1 MSVQVTSKG
10 LIYLVDDLGKNL
22 FCLKEEK
29 KINHSNN
36 TMVIPISAKFKGD
49 DELIYTQI
57 PKGNEAF
64 FKKINKFEPEGNP
77 AMCLLLSEMF
87 FIMKC
92 IPKNEPAVILYI
104 GGHPGDHL
112 NHLAL
117 FFQDIHFIIYDY
129 PGDDVKEDQ
138 LMVKIGKDPFKSTND
153 DIVYIKNIDIVREK
167 FSEKTAELYFQKYKS
182 AIQEEHESVKT
193 DEYLEK
199 VKYKNIYLISD
210 IRNRDY
216 NKKKN
221 SDFCIDNSR
230 ILDEDTESQLRWCQ
244 ILKPKSALLKYRPKL
259 ASECLTFSELL
270 TINEEK
276 EESKKLYFM
285 YPEGV
290 FIKLP
295 LQKKDQKAMYFIC
308 NEYEPKCKYY
318 HHDMISMIEYHH
330 GYTRRAVIY
339 DSPFKSSF
347 GMHDACLSFDYVN
360 KFLDIY
366 VNEKKVNISPEEY
379 CFGCG
384 WDHRAA
390 VHVILTYL
398 SYKGNKKILS
408 SGKYGYS
415 ETIKETISRY
425 LIQPYMLMKE
435 NEMEKKTET

>member
-10 LIYLVDDLGKNL
+10 LIFLTDDLRKNL

-36 TMVIPISAKFKGD
+36 TMVIPISTKFKGD
-49 DELIYTQI
+49 DELIYSQI

-87 FIMKC
+87 FITKC
-92 IPKNEPAVILYI
+92 IPKNEQAVVLYI

-117 FFQDIHFIIYDY
+117 FFQDIRFIIYDF

-138 LMVKIGKDPFKSTND
+138 LMAKIGKDPFQSKDNE
-153 DIVYIKNIDIVREK
+153 IVYIKNIDVVRQK
-167 FSEKTAELYFQKYKS
+167 FTEKTAELYFQKRQE
-182 AIQEEHESVKT
+182 AISGE
-193 DEYLEK
+193 
-199 VKYKNIYLISD
+199 YKNIYLISD

-230 ILDEDTESQLRWCQ
+230 ILDDDTETQLRWCQ

-259 ASECLTFSELL
+259 ASECLTFSKEL
-270 TINEEK
+270 TINDEK

-290 FIKLP
+290 FLKLP

-308 NEYEPKCKYY
+308 NEYEPKHKYY

-339 DSPFKSSF
+339 DSPFKNSY
-347 GMHDACLSFDYVN
+347 GMHDACLSLDDVK
-360 KFLDIY
+360 KFLDTY
-366 VNEKKVNISPEEY
+366 VNENKINISPEEY

-384 WDHRAA
+384 WDHRTA
-390 VHVILTYL
+390 VHVILSYL
-398 SYKGNKKILS
+398 AYKGNKKVS
-408 SGKYGYS
+408 SGGKYGFS
-415 ETIKETISRY
+415 ESVKDTISRY

-435 NEMEKKTET
+435 NETEKKTET

>member
-1 MSVQVTSKG
+1 MSVQVTNKG
-10 LIYLVDDLGKNL
+10 LIYLTDDFRKNL

-36 TMVIPISAKFKGD
+36 LMVIPTSSKFKGD
-49 DELIYTQI
+49 DELIYSQI

-64 FKKINKFEPEGNP
+64 SKKINKFEPEGNP

-92 IPKNEPAVILYI
+92 IPKNESAVILYI

-117 FFQDIHFIIYDY
+117 FFQNIQFIIYDF
-129 PGDDVKEDQ
+129 PGDDVRDDQ
-138 LMVKIGKDPFKSTND
+138 LMAKIGKDPFKSTEEQ
-153 DIVYIKNIDIVREK
+153 IVYIENITIVREK
-167 FSEKTAELYFQKYKS
+167 FTEKTAEVYFRKNT
-182 AIQEEHESVKT
+182 EEICDDSSKI
-193 DEYLEK
+193 
-199 VKYKNIYLISD
+199 KYKNIYLISD

-244 ILKPKSALLKYRPKL
+244 VLKPKCALLKYRPKL
-259 ASECLTFSELL
+259 ASECLTFSKLL
-270 TINEEK
+270 TVDDEK

-290 FIKLP
+290 FLKLP

-308 NEYEPKCKYY
+308 NEYEPTCKYY

-330 GYTRRAVIY
+330 GYTRRSIIY
-339 DSPFKSSF
+339 DSPFKNSF
-347 GMHDACLSFDYVN
+347 GMHDACLSLDDVK
-360 KFLDIY
+360 KFLSDY
-366 VNEKKVNISPEEY
+366 VNEKKINISPEEY

-384 WDHRAA
+384 WDHRTAI
-390 VHVILTYL
+390 HIIITYL
-398 SYKGNKKILS
+398 AYKGNKKILS

-415 ETIKETISRY
+415 DNLKDTISRY

-435 NEMEKKTET
+435 NETEKKKET